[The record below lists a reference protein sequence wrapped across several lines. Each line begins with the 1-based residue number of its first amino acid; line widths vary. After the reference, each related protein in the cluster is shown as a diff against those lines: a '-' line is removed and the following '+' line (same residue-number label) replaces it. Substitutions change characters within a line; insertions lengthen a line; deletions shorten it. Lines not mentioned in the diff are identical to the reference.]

1 MEREVLILVLAHL
14 LYFNRF
20 VKLASKERFGGV
32 GANLLL
38 ILVSQQYGGEWGK
51 SSIIYA
57 LILEIGLLLWS
68 IYNVKSFEEWKEK
81 HGL

>member
-38 ILVSQQYGGEWGK
+38 ILVSKQYGGEWGK

>member
-20 VKLASKERFGGV
+20 VKLASKERFGGI

>member
-38 ILVSQQYGGEWGK
+38 ILVSQQYGGEWGR